1 MRFLVTAFVVLV
13 TASAAV
19 AAPLNCDLT
28 AYTASDGLTATLEE
42 DLLVVSWVGQDGAE
56 LRARYG
62 IDEGQPL
69 VRDLAVRQRGGQ
81 WTTLGRNLIPEFEV
95 TSGERR
101 VAFSQLTPLENL
113 GVEITQEV
121 IDRERWFAFWDAPLL
136 VPGVREEGSAL
147 GSRPINPGLPRS
159 PDEIRR
165 ADASFDAASCT
176 VKTDGARVEVNF
188 PGLSMGIFEGSLQFT
203 MYRGTNLIRL
213 EAIAKT
219 EENFV
224 AYKYDAGLRGF
235 STDTLSRVVWR
246 DTGNQP
252 QQYRFGG
259 VVNETR
265 VPIRADNRLLVAEGP
280 GGSVATFPPPHTFF
294 FAREVDINLGYVWY
308 RKDDAGFGLGVRQAE
323 GEENDRFLENFALYN
338 APPGTWQRMAMYFYV
353 SPAAAEPTRQAV
365 LAFTN
370 GDVFKEVPG
379 YKTFV
384 NHFHLRFTDQLRASG
399 SLDTPLEDLVAMKG
413 IGLNIIGMSDFHAD
427 QLRQRDP
434 GPLRFLDQKDYGEA
448 SRRASDTDFL
458 VLPWEEPSAWFG
470 GHYNIMFPK
479 NVYWSKVREAGQPFT
494 ENDQT
499 YGTVY
504 HTGDVDDVQR
514 MLDAEN
520 AYWYHA
526 HPRTKST
533 TGYPQ
538 ALYDKD
544 YLKDDRYLGIAFKP
558 GMGQDQSEQRL
569 CEWRCFDAIDEMNNL
584 YTGMGVKPKYLIADI
599 DTYQKGPQDDLYANF
614 PVNYLKMDEVP
625 GPDDDW
631 SPILETLRAGDFWV
645 TTGEVV
651 FTSYAVEGSGN
662 QRTVTADVEWTFPL
676 EFVEIVW
683 GDGETTGR
691 QVISATDLAPFGSK
705 RFEIPFDATDK
716 SWVRFAVW
724 DSAGNGAFVQPVWLD
739 PGAVR
744 LEAIRIPVPRN
755 DQLAGAVRGLDFGR

>member
-1 MRFLVTAFVVLV
+1 MKLLLSALVASV
-13 TASAAV
+13 TASTAFAD
-19 AAPLNCDLT
+19 ALNCDLA
-28 AYTASDGLTATLEE
+28 AYTPSDGLTASVDADH
-42 DLLVVSWVGQDGAE
+42 DLLVVSWAGQGGTE

-62 IDEGQPL
+62 IEGGQPL
-69 VRDLAVRQRGGQ
+69 VRDLAVRRRGGQ
-81 WTTLGRNLIPEFEV
+81 WATLGQNLTPEFEV

-101 VAFSQLTPLENL
+101 VAFSQLTPLEQL

-121 IDRERWFAFWDAPLL
+121 IDRERWYAFWDAPLL
-136 VPGVREEGSAL
+136 VPGVRESGSAL
-147 GSRPINPGLPRS
+147 GSRPINPELPRT
-159 PDEIRR
+159 PGEIRR
-165 ADASFDAASCT
+165 MDATFNATSCT

-224 AYKYDAGLRGF
+224 AYKYDGGLRGF
-235 STDTLSRVVWR
+235 STDTLSQVVWR

-280 GGSVATFPPPHTFF
+280 GGSIATFPPPHTFF
-294 FAREVDINLGYVWY
+294 FTREVDINLGYVWY
-308 RKDDAGFGLGVRQAE
+308 RKDDTGFGLGVRQAE
-323 GEENDRFLENFALYN
+323 GEEHDRFLENFALYN

-353 SPAAAEPTRQAV
+353 SPMAAEPTRQAV
-365 LAFTN
+365 LAFTH
-370 GDVFKEVPG
+370 GDVFKAVPG

-399 SLDTPLEDLVAMKG
+399 SFDTPLEDLVAMKG

-434 GPLRFLDQKDYGEA
+434 GPLRFLDQKDYAEA
-448 SRRASDTDFL
+448 SRRSSDTDFL
-458 VLPWEEPSAWFG
+458 VLPWEEPSAYFG

-494 ENDQT
+494 ETDAT

-504 HTGDVDDVQR
+504 HTGNVDDVQR

-533 TGYPQ
+533 TGYPD
-538 ALYDKD
+538 ALYDKE

-558 GMGQDQSEQRL
+558 GMGQDHSEQRM
-569 CEWRCFDAIDEMNNL
+569 CAWRCFDAIDEMNNL
-584 YTGMGVKPKYLIADI
+584 YADTGVQPKYLIADI
-599 DTYQKGPQDDLYANF
+599 DTYEKGPQDDLYANF

-631 SPILETLRAGDFWV
+631 SPVLKALRDGDFFV
-645 TTGEVV
+645 STGEIV
-651 FTSYAVEGSGN
+651 FNSYEVAGSGN
-662 QRTVTADVEWTFPL
+662 QRTVMADVEWTFPL
-676 EFVEIVW
+676 EFVEVVW
-683 GDGETTGR
+683 GDGETTDR

-705 RFEIPFDATDK
+705 RFEIPFDATGK
-716 SWVRFAVW
+716 SWVRFSVW
-724 DSAGNGAFVQPVWLD
+724 DSAGNGAFVQPVWLHSSTTTE
-739 PGAVR
+739 GASGSR
-744 LEAIRIPVPRN
+744 
-755 DQLAGAVRGLDFGR
+755 

>member
-1 MRFLVTAFVVLV
+1 MKLLLTVLV
-13 TASAAV
+13 SLLTASTVFADS
-19 AAPLNCDLT
+19 LNCDLT
-28 AYTASDGLTATLEE
+28 AYTASDGLTATVDGDH
-42 DLLVVSWVGQDGAE
+42 DLLVVSWTGQGGTE

-62 IDEGQPL
+62 IEGGQPL
-69 VRDLAVRQRGGQ
+69 VRDLAVRRRGGQ
-81 WTTLGRNLIPEFEV
+81 WATLGQNLTPEFEV

-101 VAFSQLTPLENL
+101 VAFSQLSPLERL

-121 IDRERWFAFWDAPLL
+121 IDRERWYAFWDAPLL
-136 VPGVREEGSAL
+136 VPGIREQR
-147 GSRPINPGLPRS
+147 RPQNPGLPRS

-165 ADASFDAASCT
+165 MDATFNATSCT

-224 AYKYDAGLRGF
+224 AYKYDGGLRGF
-235 STDTLSRVVWR
+235 STDTLSQVTWR

-259 VVNETR
+259 VVNDTR

-280 GGSVATFPPPHTFF
+280 GGSIATFPPPHTFF
-294 FAREVDINLGYVWY
+294 FTREVDINLGYVWY
-308 RKDDAGFGLGVRQAE
+308 RKDDTGFGLGVRQAE
-323 GEENDRFLENFALYN
+323 GEEHDRFLENFALYN

-353 SPAAAEPTRQAV
+353 SPMAAEPTRQAV
-365 LAFTN
+365 LAFTH
-370 GDVFKEVPG
+370 GDVFKAVPG

-399 SLDTPLEDLVAMKG
+399 SFDTPLQDLVAMKG

-434 GPLRFLDQKDYGEA
+434 GPLRFLDQRDYAEA
-448 SRRASDTDFL
+448 SRRSSDTDFL
-458 VLPWEEPSAWFG
+458 VLPWEEPSAYFG

-479 NVYWSKVREAGQPFT
+479 NVYWSKIREAGQPFT
-494 ENDQT
+494 ENDST

-504 HTGDVDDVQR
+504 HTGSVDDVQR

-533 TGYPQ
+533 TGYPD

-558 GMGQDQSEQRL
+558 GMGQDHSEQRM
-569 CEWRCFDAIDEMNNL
+569 CQWRCFDAIDEMNNL
-584 YTGMGVKPKYLIADI
+584 YTDTGVQPKYLIADI
-599 DTYQKGPQDDLYANF
+599 DTYEKGPQDDLYANF

-631 SPILETLRAGDFWV
+631 SPVLKALRDGDFWV
-645 TTGEVV
+645 STGEIV
-651 FTSYAVEGSGN
+651 FNSYEVAGSGN
-662 QRTVTADVEWTFPL
+662 QRTVMADIEWTFPL
-676 EFVEIVW
+676 EFVEVVW
-683 GDGETTGR
+683 GDGETTDR

-705 RFEIPFDATDK
+705 LFEIPFDATGK
-716 SWVRFAVW
+716 SWVRFSVW
-724 DSAGNGAFVQPVWLD
+724 DSAGNGAFVQPVWLHASTTTE
-739 PGAVR
+739 GASPSR
-744 LEAIRIPVPRN
+744 
-755 DQLAGAVRGLDFGR
+755 